1 MYGAT
6 CVTCRSVWSP
16 AQRPRRP
23 SRRFCTFNAAS
34 PLPQQDESSDPE
46 QGAVGAAA
54 HPPLLARL
62 RAAAGA
68 VALSAALTLAPM
80 AALEAHA
87 ESAVVSND
95 TPVVDLARVVP
106 SAQLEGLQQQ
116 LRDIER

>member
-1 MYGAT
+1 
-6 CVTCRSVWSP
+6 
-16 AQRPRRP
+16 
-23 SRRFCTFNAAS
+23 
-34 PLPQQDESSDPE
+34 
-46 QGAVGAAA
+46 
-54 HPPLLARL
+54 
-62 RAAAGA
+62 
-68 VALSAALTLAPM
+68 M